1 MFPPEFQ
8 LLLYCARS
16 QPALR
21 QIKQDVDEVAIDWGK
36 LLAFADQHC
45 VRPLLL
51 RSLKAVC
58 WDAVPPSVRLELE
71 GFCKSNAQKN
81 LLLAGELLRLLG
93 RFNENE
99 VPVVAFK
106 GPILAEAVYG
116 DLSLR
121 EFCDLDLLI
130 RGQDLTKAEDVLLA
144 CGYTAQFPDRDYRTA
159 FLSYFGQYAFRR
171 GQSDLWVD
179 LHWQFSGDGVVFPL
193 QAAEVWPRL
202 IEETIAGRTVPSLA
216 HDDQALFLAAHG
228 TKEGWRRLLWLC
240 DFAEFLHRYPDMDWI
255 AILDRAARSHSSRQ
269 LLLAIELAATMLDA
283 PAPAELL
290 YKARNS
296 SAVQSLAKRAREGML
311 LTTPKG
317 SWEFR
322 FGLNTHD
329 KWLHR
334 LLPIKAFLTTR
345 TVGDHKAMPLPKSL
359 WGLYYLTRPFRLA
372 GHVAKKVFPVRQ
384 PIRSEP
390 SKET

>member
-16 QPALR
+16 QPASGP
-21 QIKQDVDEVAIDWGK
+21 IKRLVDQSAIDWGK
-36 LLAFADQHC
+36 LLALADQHC
-45 VRPLLL
+45 VRSLLL
-51 RSLKAVC
+51 QTLKAVC
-58 WDAVPPSVRLELE
+58 RDAVPASVRLELE
-71 GFCKSNAQKN
+71 GFCKSNAEKN
-81 LLLAGELLRLLG
+81 LLLALELLRLL
-93 RFNENE
+93 RSFNENE

-130 RGQDLTKAEDVLLA
+130 RVQDLAKAEDILLA

-159 FLSYFGQYAFRR
+159 FLSYHGQYAFRR
-171 GQSDLWVD
+171 GQGDLWVD
-179 LHWQFSGDGVVFPL
+179 LHWQFSQDGAVFPL
-193 QAAEVWPRL
+193 QATEVWPRL
-202 IEETIAGRTVPSLA
+202 IEETVAGRTVPSLA

-228 TKEGWRRLLWLC
+228 TKEGWRSLLWLC
-240 DFAEFLHRYPDMDWI
+240 DFAEFLRRYQDLDWI
-255 AILDRAARSHSSRQ
+255 VILERAARSHSSRQ
-269 LLLAIELAATMLDA
+269 LLLAIELAATLLDA

-290 YKARNS
+290 DQARNS
-296 SAVQSLAKRAREGML
+296 SAVQSLARRAREGML
-311 LTTPKG
+311 LTAPKG

-334 LLPIKAFLTTR
+334 LLPIKALLTTR
-345 TVGDHKAMPLPKSL
+345 TVGDYQAMPLPKSL

-372 GHVAKKVFPVRQ
+372 GHVAKKVFPVRW
-384 PIRSEP
+384 S
-390 SKET
+390 S

>member
-16 QPALR
+16 KSASR
-21 QIKQDVDEVAIDWGK
+21 RIKQLVDEFAINWGK
-36 LLAFADQHC
+36 LFALADRHG

-51 RSLKAVC
+51 QSLKAEC
-58 WDAVPPSVRLELE
+58 WEVVPQSIQFELE
-71 GFCKSNAQKN
+71 RFCKSNAQKN
-81 LLLAGELLRLLG
+81 LLLAGELLRLLR
-93 RFNENE
+93 RFNESE
-99 VPVVAFK
+99 LPVVAFK

-130 RGQDLTKAEDVLLA
+130 RGQDLTKAEDILLA

-159 FLSYFGQYAFRR
+159 FLSYHGQYAFRR

-179 LHWQFSGDGVVFPL
+179 LHWQFSPDGVVFPL
-193 QAAEVWPRL
+193 RAAEVWPRL

-228 TKEGWRRLLWLC
+228 TKEGWRSLLWLC
-240 DFAEFLHRYPDMDWI
+240 DFAEFLRRYQDLDWI
-255 AILDRAARSHSSRQ
+255 GILERAARSHSSRQ
-269 LLLAIELAATMLDA
+269 LLLAIELAASMLDA
-283 PAPAELL
+283 PVPAELL

-296 SAVQSLAKRAREGML
+296 SAVQWLARRAREGML
-311 LTTPKG
+311 LTAPKG

-329 KWLHR
+329 RWVDR
-334 LLPIKAFLTTR
+334 LSPIKAFLTTR
-345 TVGDHKAMPLPKSL
+345 TVGDHRAMPLPQSL
-359 WGLYYLTRPFRLA
+359 WKLYYLTRPFRLA
-372 GHVAKKVFPVRQ
+372 CHVVKLMFLIRQ
-384 PIRSEP
+384 LR
-390 SKET
+390 

>member
-16 QPALR
+16 QPASGP
-21 QIKQDVDEVAIDWGK
+21 IKRFVDQSAIDWGK
-36 LLAFADQHC
+36 LLALADQHC

-51 RSLKAVC
+51 QSLKAVC
-58 WDAVPPSVRLELE
+58 WEDVPAPVRLELE
-71 GFCKSNAQKN
+71 RFCKSNAQKN
-81 LLLAGELLRLLG
+81 LLLTGELLRLL
-93 RFNENE
+93 RSFNEHE
-99 VPVVAFK
+99 VPLVALK
-106 GPILAEAVYG
+106 GAILAETVYG

-130 RGQDLTKAEDVLLA
+130 RVQHLTKAEDVLLA

-159 FLSYFGQYAFRR
+159 FLSYHGQYAFRR

-179 LHWQFSGDGVVFPL
+179 LHWQFAGDGVVFPL

-202 IEETIAGRTVPSLA
+202 IEQTIAGRTVPSLA
-216 HDDQALFLAAHG
+216 HDDLALFLAAHG
-228 TKEGWRRLLWLC
+228 TKERWRRLLWLC
-240 DFAEFLHRYPDMDWI
+240 DFAEFLRGYQDLDWF
-255 AILDRAARSHSSRQ
+255 AILERATRSHSSRQ

-290 YKARNS
+290 NQARNS
-296 SAVQSLAKRAREGML
+296 PAVQSLARRARQGML
-311 LTTPKG
+311 LTAPKG

-322 FGLNTHD
+322 FGLDTHD
-329 KWLHR
+329 KFLHR
-334 LLPIKAFLTTR
+334 LLPIKALLTTR
-345 TVGDHKAMPLPKSL
+345 TVGDHQAMPLPKSL

-372 GHVAKKVFPVRQ
+372 AHAAKKVFPVR
-384 PIRSEP
+384 
-390 SKET
+390 

>member
-1 MFPPEFQ
+1 MFPLEFQ

-16 QPALR
+16 QPASR
-21 QIKQDVDEVAIDWGK
+21 QIKQHVDESAIDWGK
-36 LLAFADQHC
+36 LLALAEQHC

-51 RSLKAVC
+51 QSLKTAC

-71 GFCKSNAQKN
+71 RFCKSNAQKN
-81 LLLAGELLRLLG
+81 LLLAAELLRLL
-93 RFNENE
+93 RSFNENE

-106 GPILAEAVYG
+106 GAILAEAVYG

-130 RGQDLTKAEDVLLA
+130 RVQDLTKAEDILLA

-159 FLSYFGQYAFRR
+159 FLSYHGQYGFRR

-179 LHWQFSGDGVVFPL
+179 LHWQFSQEGVVFPL
-193 QAAEVWPRL
+193 RAAEVWPRL
-202 IEETIAGRTVPSLA
+202 IEETIAGRTAPSLA
-216 HDDQALFLAAHG
+216 HDDLALFLAAHG
-228 TKEGWRRLLWLC
+228 TKEGWRSLLWLC
-240 DFAEFLHRYPDMDWI
+240 DFAEFLRRFQDLDWI
-255 AILDRAARSHSSRQ
+255 AILERAVRSHSSRQ

-290 YKARNS
+290 DRARNS
-296 SAVQSLAKRAREGML
+296 PAVQSLARRAREGVL
-311 LTTPKG
+311 LTAPKG

-334 LLPIKAFLTTR
+334 LLPIKTFLTTR
-345 TVGDHKAMPLPKSL
+345 TVGDHQAMPLPKSL

-372 GHVAKKVFPVRQ
+372 GHVAKKVFPVR
-384 PIRSEP
+384 
-390 SKET
+390 

>member
-1 MFPPEFQ
+1 MFLPEFQ

-16 QPALR
+16 QPASGP
-21 QIKQDVDEVAIDWGK
+21 IKRLVDQSAIDWGK

-51 RSLKAVC
+51 QSLKAVC
-58 WDAVPPSVRLELE
+58 WDAVPASVRLELE
-71 GFCKSNAQKN
+71 RFCKSNAQKN
-81 LLLAGELLRLLG
+81 LLLALELLRLLR
-93 RFNENE
+93 RFNESK

-130 RGQDLTKAEDVLLA
+130 RVQDLAKAEDILLA

-159 FLSYFGQYAFRR
+159 FLSYHGQYAFRR
-171 GQSDLWVD
+171 DVWVD
-179 LHWQFSGDGVVFPL
+179 LHWQFSPGSVVFPL

-202 IEETIAGRTVPSLA
+202 TEETIAGRTVASLA
-216 HDDQALFLAAHG
+216 HDDLALFLAAHG
-228 TKEGWRRLLWLC
+228 TKEGWRRMLWLC
-240 DFAEFLHRYPDMDWI
+240 DFVEFSRRYRDLDWI
-255 AILDRAARSHSSRQ
+255 AILERAVRSYSSRQ

-283 PAPAELL
+283 PVPAELL
-290 YKARNS
+290 NQARNS
-296 SAVQSLAKRAREGML
+296 PAVQSLARRARERML
-311 LTTPKG
+311 LTAPRG

-322 FGLNTHD
+322 FGLDTHD

-334 LLPIKAFLTTR
+334 LLPIKALLTTR
-345 TVGDHKAMPLPKSL
+345 TVGDHQAMPLPKSL

-372 GHVAKKVFPVRQ
+372 GHAAKKVFSVRQ
-384 PIRSEP
+384 S
-390 SKET
+390 S

>member
-16 QPALR
+16 RPASGP
-21 QIKQDVDEVAIDWGK
+21 IKRLVDQSAIDWEK
-36 LLAFADQHC
+36 LLSLAEQHC

-51 RSLKAVC
+51 QSLKAVC
-58 WDAVPPSVRLELE
+58 WDAVPPLVRLELE

-81 LLLAGELLRLLG
+81 LLLAGELLRLL
-93 RFNENE
+93 RSFNENE

-130 RGQDLTKAEDVLLA
+130 RGQDLAKAEDILLA

-159 FLSYFGQYAFRR
+159 FLSYHGQYAFRR
-171 GQSDLWVD
+171 GRSDLWVD
-179 LHWQFSGDGVVFPL
+179 LHWQFSPDGVVFPL
-193 QAAEVWPRL
+193 RAAEVWPRL

-216 HDDQALFLAAHG
+216 HDDLALFLAAHG
-228 TKEGWRRLLWLC
+228 TKEGWRNLLWLC
-240 DFAEFLHRYPDMDWI
+240 DFAELLRRYQDLDWI
-255 AILDRAARSHSSRQ
+255 AILERAARSHSSRQ
-269 LLLAIELAATMLDA
+269 LLLALELAATMLDA
-283 PAPAELL
+283 PAPAELIDQ
-290 YKARNS
+290 ARNN
-296 SAVQSLAKRAREGML
+296 SAVQSLARRARERML
-311 LTTPKG
+311 LTAPKG

-345 TVGDHKAMPLPKSL
+345 TVGDHQAMPLPKSL

-372 GHVAKKVFPVRQ
+372 GHVAKKVFPVRW
-384 PIRSEP
+384 S
-390 SKET
+390 S

>member
-8 LLLYCARS
+8 LLLYSARS
-16 QPALR
+16 QPASR
-21 QIKQDVDEVAIDWGK
+21 QIKQHVDESAIDWGK
-36 LLAFADQHC
+36 LLALADQHC

-58 WDAVPPSVRLELE
+58 WDAVPQSIRLELE
-71 GFCKSNAQKN
+71 RFCKSNAQKN
-81 LLLAGELLRLLG
+81 LLLAGELLRLL
-93 RFNENE
+93 RSFNEND

-130 RGQDLTKAEDVLLA
+130 RVQDLTKAEDILLA

-159 FLSYFGQYAFRR
+159 FLSYQGQYAFRR
-171 GQSDLWVD
+171 EQSDVD

-193 QAAEVWPRL
+193 RAAEVWPRL
-202 IEETIAGRTVPSLA
+202 IEETVAGRTVPSLA
-216 HDDQALFLAAHG
+216 HDDLALFLAAHG
-228 TKEGWRRLLWLC
+228 TKEGWRSLLWLC
-240 DFAEFLHRYPDMDWI
+240 DFAEFLRRHQDLDWI
-255 AILDRAARSHSSRQ
+255 AILERAARSHSSRQ
-269 LLLAIELAATMLDA
+269 LLLAIELAATLLDA

-290 YKARNS
+290 EKARSS
-296 SAVQSLAKRAREGML
+296 SAVQSLARRARGRML
-311 LTTPKG
+311 LRAPQG

-329 KWLHR
+329 KFLHR
-334 LLPIKAFLTTR
+334 LLPIKALLTTR
-345 TVGDHKAMPLPKSL
+345 TVGDHQTMPLPKPL

-372 GHVAKKVFPVRQ
+372 GHVAKKVFPVRW
-384 PIRSEP
+384 S
-390 SKET
+390 S

>member
-16 QPALR
+16 EPASGP
-21 QIKQDVDEVAIDWGK
+21 IKRLVDRSAIDWGK
-36 LLAFADQHC
+36 LLALADEHC

-51 RSLKAVC
+51 QSLKAVC
-58 WDAVPPSVRLELE
+58 WDAVPQSIRLELE
-71 GFCKSNAQKN
+71 GFCRSNAQKN

-93 RFNENE
+93 RFDENE

-130 RGQDLTKAEDVLLA
+130 RRQDLTKAEDILLV
-144 CGYTAQFPDRDYRTA
+144 CGYAAQFPDRDYRAA
-159 FLSYFGQYAFRR
+159 FLSYHGQYAFRR

-179 LHWQFSGDGVVFPL
+179 LHWQFCRDGVAFPL
-193 QAAEVWPRL
+193 QAAELWPRL
-202 IEETIAGRTVPSLA
+202 IEETLAGRTVPSLA
-216 HDDQALFLAAHG
+216 HDDQALLLAAHG
-228 TKEGWRRLLWLC
+228 TKERWRRLLWLC
-240 DFAEFLHRYPDMDWI
+240 DFAEFLRRHQDLDWV
-255 AILDRAARSHSSRQ
+255 AILERAARSHSSRH
-269 LLLAIELAATMLDA
+269 LLLAIELAAAMLDA

-290 YKARNS
+290 NQARNS
-296 SAVQSLAKRAREGML
+296 SAVQSLARRARERML
-311 LTTPKG
+311 LTAPKG

-322 FGLNTHD
+322 FGLNTYD
-329 KWLHR
+329 NWLQR

-345 TVGDHKAMPLPKSL
+345 TVGDHQAMPLPKSL

-372 GHVAKKVFPVRQ
+372 KKVFPVRQ
-384 PIRSEP
+384 SIRSEP
-390 SKET
+390 SRET

>member
-16 QPALR
+16 QPASGPITRL
-21 QIKQDVDEVAIDWGK
+21 VDESAIDWGK
-36 LLAFADQHC
+36 LLALADQHC

-51 RSLKAVC
+51 QSLKAVC
-58 WDAVPPSVRLELE
+58 WEDVPASVRLELE

-81 LLLAGELLRLLG
+81 LLLAAELLRLLR
-93 RFNENE
+93 RFNEGE

-116 DLSLR
+116 ELSLR
-121 EFCDLDLLI
+121 EFSDLDLLI
-130 RGQDLTKAEDVLLA
+130 GGQDLAKAEDILLA

-159 FLSYFGQYAFRR
+159 FLSYHGQYAFRR

-179 LHWQFSGDGVVFPL
+179 LHWQFSGGGVVFPL
-193 QAAEVWPRL
+193 RAAEVWPRL
-202 IEETIAGRTVPSLA
+202 IEETLAGRTVPSLA
-216 HDDQALFLAAHG
+216 HDDLALLLAAHG
-228 TKEGWRRLLWLC
+228 TKERWRRMLWLC
-240 DFAEFLHRYPDMDWI
+240 DFAEFLRRYQDLDWI
-255 AILDRAARSHSSRQ
+255 ALLERAARSHSSRQ

-290 YKARNS
+290 DRARHS
-296 SAVQSLAKRAREGML
+296 PAVQSLARRARERML
-311 LTTPKG
+311 LTAPIG

-329 KWLHR
+329 KFLHR
-334 LLPIKAFLTTR
+334 LLPIKALLTTR
-345 TVGDHKAMPLPKSL
+345 TVGDHQAMPLPKPL

-372 GHVAKKVFPVRQ
+372 AHVAKKVFPVR
-384 PIRSEP
+384 
-390 SKET
+390 

>member
-21 QIKQDVDEVAIDWGK
+21 QIKQHVDEVAINWGK
-36 LLAFADQHC
+36 LLALADQHG

-51 RSLKAVC
+51 RSLEAVC

-81 LLLAGELLRLLG
+81 LLLTGELLRLL
-93 RFNENE
+93 RSFNENE
-99 VPVVAFK
+99 VPVVALK
-106 GPILAEAVYG
+106 GPPLAEAVYG

-121 EFCDLDLLI
+121 EFRDLDLLI
-130 RGQDLTKAEDVLLA
+130 RGQDLAKAEDILLA

-159 FLSYFGQYAFRR
+159 FLRYHGQYAFRR

-179 LHWQFSGDGVVFPL
+179 LHWQFSQDGVVFPL
-193 QAAEVWPRL
+193 RAAEVWPRL
-202 IEETIAGRTVPSLA
+202 IEETIAGRTVPTLA
-216 HDDQALFLAAHG
+216 HDDLALFLAAHG
-228 TKEGWRRLLWLC
+228 TKEGWRRMLWLC
-240 DFAEFLHRYPDMDWI
+240 DFAEFLRRYQDLDWI
-255 AILDRAARSHSSRQ
+255 AILERAARSHSSRQ
-269 LLLAIELAATMLDA
+269 LLLAVELAATMLDA

-290 YKARNS
+290 DRARNS
-296 SAVQSLAKRAREGML
+296 PPVQSLARRAREGML
-311 LTTPKG
+311 LTAPKG

-329 KWLHR
+329 KWAHR
-334 LLPIKAFLTTR
+334 LLPIKVLLTTR
-345 TVGDHKAMPLPKSL
+345 TVGDHQAMPLPKSL

-372 GHVAKKVFPVRQ
+372 AHVAKKVFPVR
-384 PIRSEP
+384 
-390 SKET
+390 

>member
-1 MFPPEFQ
+1 MFTPEFQ

-16 QPALR
+16 QPASQR
-21 QIKQDVDEVAIDWGK
+21 IKQLVDEFAIDWGK
-36 LLAFADQHC
+36 LLALADQHC

-51 RSLKAVC
+51 QSLKAVC
-58 WDAVPPSVRLELE
+58 WDAVPAWVRLALD

-81 LLLAGELLRLLG
+81 LLLAGELLRLL
-93 RFNENE
+93 RNFNESE

-106 GPILAEAVYG
+106 GPVLAEAVYG

-130 RGQDLTKAEDVLLA
+130 RAQDLTKAEDILLA

-159 FLSYFGQYAFRR
+159 FLSYHGQYAFRR

-179 LHWQFSGDGVVFPL
+179 MHWQFSPEGVVFPL
-193 QAAEVWPRL
+193 QAAEVWPKL
-202 IEETIAGRTVPSLA
+202 IEETMAVRTVPSLA
-216 HDDQALFLAAHG
+216 HDDLALFLAAHG
-228 TKEGWRRLLWLC
+228 TKEGWRRMLWLC
-240 DFAEFLHRYPDMDWI
+240 DFAEVLRRYQDLDWI
-255 AILDRAARSHSSRQ
+255 AILERAAKSHSSRQ

-290 YKARNS
+290 EKARNS
-296 SAVQSLAKRAREGML
+296 SAVQSLARRAREGML
-311 LTTPKG
+311 LTAPKG

-322 FGLNTHD
+322 FGLKTHD
-329 KWLHR
+329 KFLHR
-334 LLPIKAFLTTR
+334 LWPVKVLLTTR
-345 TVGDHKAMPLPKSL
+345 TVGDYRAMPLPKSL

-372 GHVAKKVFPVRQ
+372 GHVAKKVFPVR
-384 PIRSEP
+384 
-390 SKET
+390 

>member
-16 QPALR
+16 QPASGP
-21 QIKQDVDEVAIDWGK
+21 IKRLVDQSAIDWGK

-51 RSLKAVC
+51 QSLKAVC
-58 WDAVPPSVRLELE
+58 WDAVPPSIRLELE

-81 LLLAGELLRLLG
+81 LLLTAELLRLL
-93 RFNENE
+93 RSFNQNE

-130 RGQDLTKAEDVLLA
+130 RVQDLTKAEDILLA
-144 CGYTAQFPDRDYRTA
+144 CGYTAQYPDRDYRTA
-159 FLSYFGQYAFRR
+159 FLSYHGQYAFRR
-171 GQSDLWVD
+171 GQTDLWVD
-179 LHWQFSGDGVVFPL
+179 LHWQFSQDGVVFPL
-193 QAAEVWPRL
+193 LAAEVWPRL
-202 IEETIAGRTVPSLA
+202 IEETVAGRTVPSLA
-216 HDDQALFLAAHG
+216 HDDLALFLAAHG
-228 TKEGWRRLLWLC
+228 TKEGWRRMLWLC
-240 DFAEFLHRYPDMDWI
+240 DFAEFLRRHQDLDWI
-255 AILDRAARSHSSRQ
+255 AILERAARSHSSRQ
-269 LLLAIELAATMLDA
+269 LLLAIELAGTMLDA

-290 YKARNS
+290 NQARNS
-296 SAVQSLAKRAREGML
+296 SAVQSLARRAREHML
-311 LTTPKG
+311 LTAPRG
-317 SWEFR
+317 SWEFH

-329 KWLHR
+329 KFLHR
-334 LLPIKAFLTTR
+334 LLPIKALMTTR
-345 TVGDHKAMPLPKSL
+345 TVGDHQAMPLPKSL

-372 GHVAKKVFPVRQ
+372 AHVAKKVFPVR
-384 PIRSEP
+384 
-390 SKET
+390 

>member
-1 MFPPEFQ
+1 MFPSEFQ
-8 LLLYCARS
+8 LLLCCARS
-16 QPALR
+16 QPASGP
-21 QIKQDVDEVAIDWGK
+21 IKRLVDESAIDWEK
-36 LLAFADQHC
+36 LLALAEQHA

-51 RSLKAVC
+51 RSLKAAC

-81 LLLAGELLRLLG
+81 LLLAAELLRLQR
-93 RFNENE
+93 RFNENQ

-130 RGQDLTKAEDVLLA
+130 RGQDLAKAEDILLD

-159 FLSYFGQYAFRR
+159 FLSYHGQYAFRHK
-171 GQSDLWVD
+171 QSDLWVD
-179 LHWQFSGDGVVFPL
+179 LHWQLSQDGVVFPL
-193 QAAEVWPRL
+193 RAAEVWPRL
-202 IEETIAGRTVPSLA
+202 TEEIIAGRTIPSLE
-216 HDDQALFLAAHG
+216 HDDLALFLAAHG
-228 TKEGWRRLLWLC
+228 TKEGWRSLRWLC
-240 DFAEFLHRYPDMDWI
+240 DFAEFLRHYPDMDWI
-255 AILDRAARSHSSRQ
+255 AILARAARSHSSRQ

-283 PAPAELL
+283 PAPAELIDQ
-290 YKARNS
+290 ARNS
-296 SAVQSLAKRAREGML
+296 SAVQSLARRAREGML
-311 LTTPKG
+311 LTSPKG
-317 SWEFR
+317 NWEFR

-345 TVGDHKAMPLPKSL
+345 TVGDHQAMPLPKSL

-372 GHVAKKVFPVRQ
+372 SHVAKMLFAVAGGPR
-384 PIRSEP
+384 R
-390 SKET
+390 